1 MNPRA
6 AYVLNYAAYQFGWLA
21 AILGAAAGFGTAG
34 AGIGFVLT
42 AGHVLLARDRRGELL
57 LVVAAL
63 VCGVAVESWQ
73 IASGTYRVLADGS
86 PGGLPPPWL
95 LALWAQF
102 ATTFR
107 FSLRRIMTDPRA
119 ALVFGAVGGPV
130 AFLAGERL
138 GAVVLQ
144 VPLGPGLARLVVA
157 WAAALAALAWA
168 ARRLAAPA
176 EGYRSMTGRS

>member
-1 MNPRA
+1 MSARA
-6 AYVLNYAAYQFGWLA
+6 VYLLNYAAYQLGWLA
-21 AILGAAAGFGTAG
+21 AILGAAAGYGTAG
-34 AGIGFVLT
+34 ACLGFALT
-42 AGHVLLARDRRGELL
+42 AAHVLLARDRRGELL

-73 IASGTYRVLADGS
+73 IASGTYRVLADAA
-86 PGGLPPPWL
+86 PGGLPPLWL

-144 VPLGPGLARLVVA
+144 VPLGPGLARLVMA
-157 WAAALAALAWA
+157 WALALAALAVG

-176 EGYRSMTGRS
+176 GGYRSLSGRS